1 MIFKCKP
8 VWQFQSVEFDFD
20 VKDATIDLPEMFEI
34 YKKVLKG
41 LMDFAPEQ
49 TKNQTVSKEPL
60 ATPGQKATMDKF
72 GIVYDSTTTKKQAQS
87 LIQAS
92 IDGIGD

>member
-1 MIFKCKP
+1 MVFKCKP
-8 VWQFQSVEFDFD
+8 VWLFQSIEFDWD
-20 VKDATIDLPEMFEI
+20 VKSPKDLDEMFSM
-34 YKKVLKG
+34 YDKVLKE
-41 LMDFAPEQ
+41 LIRIAPEQ
-49 TKNQTVSKEPL
+49 TKNQTVIKEPL

-72 GIVYDSTTTKKQAQS
+72 GIAYDSNTTKKQAQS

>member
-8 VWQFQSVEFDFD
+8 VWQFQSVEFDFE
-20 VKDATIDLPEMFEI
+20 VKDASVDLPAMFEI

-49 TKNQTVSKEPL
+49 QKQTVNREPL
-60 ATPGQKATMDKF
+60 ATEKQRQIMKANGIPYTNLTTMSEASALIKAS
-72 GIVYDSTTTKKQAQS
+72 VDSARQ
-87 LIQAS
+87 
-92 IDGIGD
+92 

>member
-20 VKDATIDLPEMFEI
+20 VKDATVDLPAMFEI
-34 YKKVLKG
+34 YKRVLKG

-49 TKNQTVSKEPL
+49 QKQSVNREPL
-60 ATPGQKATMDKF
+60 ASEKQRQIMKANGIPFTP
-72 GIVYDSTTTKKQAQS
+72 TTTMSEASQ
-87 LIQAS
+87 LIKAS
-92 IDGIGD
+92 VDSARQ